1 MKTQNTVW
9 CKCIWPVEDESYS
22 ICMVCGNQLRK
33 YKKVDEAISNDIAE
47 QLNKTLTEHKQEIA
61 DYMNQ
66 YAPCPDC
73 NSKIEVRSSC
83 NTCQGKGFVIE
94 KKPIDKVW
102 LEESGE
108 ISDEQFESL
117 FVITDKKGNPL
128 SPDTKIEL
136 EFNEDSLKSS
146 NEILMEMFENEPQTA
161 TLHFS
166 KLVKPRKT
174 MYAIYAQSG
183 FYKSWKFVQV
193 HENVFYP
200 YVETSTAIIDF
211 CAKWPGFTKI
221 LKMEK
226 TDVKIYE

>member
-9 CKCIWPVEDESYS
+9 CKCMWPLEDESYS

-33 YKKVDEAISNDIAE
+33 YNREG
-47 QLNKTLTEHKQEIA
+47 
-61 DYMNQ
+61 
-66 YAPCPDC
+66 
-73 NSKIEVRSSC
+73 SSLLPEEELR
-83 NTCQGKGFVIE
+83 QGGSVST
-94 KKPIDKVW
+94 DRVW
-102 LEESGE
+102 FEESGE

-128 SPDTKIEL
+128 SPDTKIEF

-146 NEILMEMFENEPQTA
+146 NEILMEMLEDEPQTA

-166 KLVKPRKT
+166 KLVKPCKA

-193 HENVFYP
+193 PENVFYP

>member
-9 CKCIWPVEDESYS
+9 CKCIWPLEDDNYS

-33 YKKVDEAISNDIAE
+33 YKNNEGS
-47 QLNKTLTEHKQEIA
+47 
-61 DYMNQ
+61 
-66 YAPCPDC
+66 PC
-73 NSKIEVRSSC
+73 
-83 NTCQGKGFVIE
+83 
-94 KKPIDKVW
+94 
-102 LEESGE
+102 
-108 ISDEQFESL
+108 
-117 FVITDKKGNPL
+117 VITDRKGNPL

-146 NEILMEMFENEPQTA
+146 NEILMEMLEDEPQTA

-166 KLVKPRKT
+166 KLIKPCKT
-174 MYAIYAQSG
+174 MYAIFAQSG

-193 HENVFYP
+193 PENVFYP
-200 YVETSTAIIDF
+200 YVETSTAIMDF

>member
-9 CKCIWPVEDESYS
+9 CKCIWPLEDESYS

-33 YKKVDEAISNDIAE
+33 YKNNEGSPLLPEELK
-47 QLNKTLTEHKQEIA
+47 
-61 DYMNQ
+61 
-66 YAPCPDC
+66 
-73 NSKIEVRSSC
+73 
-83 NTCQGKGFVIE
+83 QGKNLNT
-94 KKPIDKVW
+94 DKVEPIKGTW
-102 LEESGE
+102 FEEAGE
-108 ISDEQFESL
+108 ISEEQFESL
-117 FVITDKKGNPL
+117 HDTFVIKNCEPFMITDRKGNPL
-128 SPDTKIEL
+128 PPDTKIEL

-146 NEILMEMFENEPQTA
+146 NEILLEMLENEPQTA

-166 KLVKPRKT
+166 KLVKPCKT
-174 MYAIYAQSG
+174 MYAIFAQSG

-193 HENVFYP
+193 PENVFYP
-200 YVETSTAIIDF
+200 YVETSTAIMDF